1 MHDAALDI
9 GSVDVD
15 VAIVVLGREL
25 GVVAEHSRD
34 VGEVVFSLDQAFSG
48 IERLSASEL
57 VAVSFEGVR
66 HSVEQRAAL
75 GWRGRS
81 PWPVI
86 ERRAG
91 GLDRRLGVFT
101 RALIDSGDQ

>member
-1 MHDAALDI
+1 VHDAALDI

-48 IERLSASEL
+48 VQRLSASEL
-57 VAVSFEGVR
+57 VAVSLKGVR
-66 HSVEQRAAL
+66 HSVEQRAPL
-75 GWRGRS
+75 GRMRRS

-91 GLDRRLGVFT
+91 GLDRRLGVFA
-101 RALIDSGDQ
+101 RALLDSGDQ